1 MYRIIFLF
9 LFLFTFSNAEYLLT
23 LEQSNNNGTLIYCIK
38 DYSYSQ
44 NLINYVDTDDLS
56 HSLNTLNFQSINIA
70 QGYTFLNDVCY
81 LDRNALLGLTYEE
94 FNYLMAVYGIFLS
107 SVISFG
113 LINAF

>member
-1 MYRIIFLF
+1 MKIVLF
-9 LFLFTFSNAEYLLT
+9 LFLLYSISNAEYLLT
-23 LEQSNNNGTLIYCIK
+23 LEQINNNGTLIYCIK

-107 SVISFG
+107 SLISFG
-113 LINAF
+113 LIKAF

>member
-1 MYRIIFLF
+1 MKIVLF
-9 LFLFTFSNAEYLLT
+9 LFLLYSISNAEYLLT

-70 QGYTFLNDVCY
+70 QGYTFLNDADAAKKEYICFIVE
-81 LDRNALLGLTYEE
+81 L
-94 FNYLMAVYGIFLS
+94 
-107 SVISFG
+107 
-113 LINAF
+113 

>member
-1 MYRIIFLF
+1 MKIVLF
-9 LFLFTFSNAEYLLT
+9 LFLLYSISNAEYLLT

-44 NLINYVDTDDLS
+44 NLINYVDLDDLS

-107 SVISFG
+107 SLISFG
-113 LINAF
+113 LIKAF

>member
-44 NLINYVDTDDLS
+44 NLINYVDLDDLS

-70 QGYTFLNDVCY
+70 QGYTFLNDVCSNNSSKSFKSWPET
-81 LDRNALLGLTYEE
+81 RIAGL
-94 FNYLMAVYGIFLS
+94 FLTPMFT
-107 SVISFG
+107 SVISG
-113 LINAF
+113 LP